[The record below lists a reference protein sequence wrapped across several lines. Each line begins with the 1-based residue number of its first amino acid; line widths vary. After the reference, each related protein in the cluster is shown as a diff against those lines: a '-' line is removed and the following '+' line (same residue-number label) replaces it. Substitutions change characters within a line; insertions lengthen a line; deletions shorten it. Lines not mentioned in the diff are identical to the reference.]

1 MPASSRALRPW
12 PRRRKPASAA
22 TAGSRLISALSAAV
36 AEGTFEAAA
45 RWLHVT
51 PSAVSQRIKTLETT
65 VGRVLVTRSKPIQP
79 TASGQTLLRVA
90 RQMQA
95 LMTEAGDEFED
106 DPMTGAAVISVA
118 VNADSLA
125 TWFLPAL
132 AAVGPSLR
140 FELRRVDQDQT
151 AGLLRQG
158 TVMAAVTMQREP
170 VPGCTVRRL
179 GRMRYRPRASPSFLA
194 TWFPEGVTVAAL
206 ARAPLVVFDRED
218 RLQDRYLRRR
228 SRRRLD
234 PPRHYVPGS
243 GEFTQAI
250 GLGLGW
256 GMVSDLQSAAG
267 NLVELDREGQVD
279 VALYWQQWRLRTTA
293 LDRVTEAVTRAASQ
307 WLR

>member
-1 MPASSRALRPW
+1 MELNQ
-12 PRRRKPASAA
+12 
-22 TAGSRLISALSAAV
+22 GQLEALSASV

-45 RWLHVT
+45 RSLHVT

-90 RQMQA
+90 RQVQS
-95 LMTEAGDEFED
+95 LMTEAVDEFEE
-106 DPMTGAAVISVA
+106 DPTTGGGVISVA

-132 AAVGPSLR
+132 AAVGSSLR

-151 AGLLRQG
+151 AGLLRDG
-158 TVMAAVTMQREP
+158 TVMAAVTTQREP
-170 VPGCTVRRL
+170 VPGCTVQRL
-179 GRMRYRPRASPSFLA
+179 GQMRYRPRASPSFVA
-194 TWFPEGVTVAAL
+194 TWFPQGVTAAAL

-228 SRRRLD
+228 SRRRLE
-234 PPRHYVPGS
+234 PPRHFVPGS
-243 GEFTQAI
+243 GEFAQAI
-250 GLGLGW
+250 SLGLGW
-256 GMVSDLQSAAG
+256 GMVSDLQSADG
-267 NLVELDREGQVD
+267 DFVDLDPEGQID

-293 LDRVTEAVTRAASQ
+293 LDRVTEAVTRVAAE